1 MARVEKISGDIS
13 VEYMQAFTETL
24 EEKGL
29 TIENFKVNTQK
40 EKIELTLSG
49 KDSLIGEDKKKTAF
63 SMATRFLEKLSPH
76 TVVSE
81 NELNKLQRYIRDVIE
96 SFMNNPIG
104 YLGLTVTGTA
114 LLFLGMTL
122 ASPLGLVNDVLGVAG
137 VLVGLIVGISFVL
150 HD

>member
-1 MARVEKISGDIS
+1 MARVDTISGDIS
-13 VEYMQAFTETL
+13 VGYIQALTETL
-24 EEKGL
+24 EERGL
-29 TIENFKVNTQK
+29 TIENFKVNTQE

-49 KDSLIGEDKKKTAF
+49 KDALLGEDKKKTAL
-63 SMATRFLEKLSPH
+63 SMATSFLEKLSPYS
-76 TVVSE
+76 VV
-81 NELNKLQRYIRDVIE
+81 NGDELNKLQRYIRDVIE

-122 ASPLGLVNDVLGVAG
+122 ASPLGLVNDVLGIAG
-137 VLVGLIVGISFVL
+137 VLVGLIVGISFIL